1 MLLRI
6 FRRMEKVKSTIFFL
20 IGPTASGKTKLAV
33 DLVNKF
39 PFEIISVDSA
49 QIYQDMNIGVA
60 KPSQDILKMA
70 PHYLIN
76 IIRPDET
83 YSVAQFL
90 EDTMKLI
97 DEILLRGHIPLLVGG
112 TMMYFNALENGLNAM
127 PKTNYQVR
135 KALEKEARKVGWPK
149 LYEKLVTIDK
159 VTAEKLS
166 PNDAQRIS
174 RALEVFYASGKPLS
188 YFHASAIKNDFP
200 YTVCKLG
207 LIPSDRKILHERIQ
221 RRVHEMIEAGLFKE
235 VDFLRKK
242 YPKLQNDMPSMKSV
256 GYRQVLQYFNRD
268 FQENECIDKII
279 FATRQLAK
287 RQITWMRG
295 MNNLNVFDCCNDDIG
310 KEVAIFLK
318 ANLVCD

>member
-1 MLLRI
+1 
-6 FRRMEKVKSTIFFL
+6 MEKVKPTIFFL

-33 DLVNKF
+33 DLVTRF

-49 QIYQDMNIGVA
+49 QIYQDMHIGVA
-60 KPSQDILKMA
+60 KPSQAILNSA

-90 EDTMKLI
+90 EDTIKLV

-112 TMMYFNALENGLNAM
+112 TMMYFNALEKGLNSM
-127 PKTNYQVR
+127 PKTDYHVR
-135 KALEKEARKVGWPK
+135 KALEKEADIVGWPK
-149 LYEKLVTIDK
+149 LYEKLASIDK
-159 VTAEKLS
+159 VTAEKIS

-174 RALEVFYASGKPLS
+174 RALEVFYSSGKPLS
-188 YFHASAIKNDFP
+188 YFHGSTIQYDFP

-207 LIPSDRKILHERIQ
+207 LIPSHRKILHERIQ
-221 RRVHEMIEAGLFKE
+221 WRVNEMIEAGLFKV

-242 YPKLQNDMPSMKSV
+242 YPKLQNDMPSMRSV
-256 GYRQVLQYFNRD
+256 GYRQVLQYLNGD
-268 FQENECIDKII
+268 FQEKECIDKII

-295 MNNLNVFDCCNDDIG
+295 MNHLNVFDCCNDDITE
-310 KEVAIFLK
+310 EVTAFIK
-318 ANLVCD
+318 AKLV